1 MRILVLSCT
10 PREPDNRQ
18 LWQGLER
25 FAEVEV
31 RYVDREQHKRL
42 GDVLKAIDFSQ
53 YDRVVLDLLFRYL
66 SKQAGRL
73 KRISGL
79 LIYEEDACQEFI
91 SGSRWQGKFSAFY
104 RKIPNAKIVM
114 TGFRV
119 AERFRETGVDAY
131 FLAKG
136 YNSSSLYASGAERDI
151 ELGFI
156 GRLGSDTYRE
166 RRDFLQRAVEQFQ
179 LQLMRTAPGDEYRE
193 ALNRIRVFVSADIG
207 LGEYMAKNFEAM
219 ACGCVLLA
227 YRQGYGEEQAL
238 GLEDGVNAMLY
249 SDAQDF
255 AEKLTLLRNDPALVA
270 GIAEQGRLFATQH
283 LDYFKQS
290 AVIYQHLCAD
300 FPEVEDMSLV
310 QRLMSRLL
318 PGK

>member
-1 MRILVLSCT
+1 MRILVLTCT

-18 LWQGLER
+18 LWEGLKR
-25 FAEVEV
+25 FADVEV
-31 RYVDREQHKRL
+31 RHVDRDQHKQL
-42 GDVLKAIDFSQ
+42 GRVLSAIDFSL
-53 YDRVVLDLLFRYL
+53 YDRVVVDLLFRYL
-66 SKQAGRL
+66 CKQARQL

-104 RKIPNAKIVM
+104 RKIPHAKIIM
-114 TGFRV
+114 TGFWV
-119 AERFRETGVDAY
+119 AERFRELGVDTR

-136 YNSSSLYASGAERDI
+136 YNSSSLYANGAERDI

-166 RRDFLQRAVEQFQ
+166 RRDFLQQAVDRYQ
-179 LQLMRTAPGDEYRE
+179 LELMRTAPGDEYRE

-227 YRQGYGEEQAL
+227 YRQGHGEEQAL
-238 GLEDGVNAMLY
+238 GLEDGVNVMLY
-249 SDAQDF
+249 SDDNEF
-255 AEKLTLLRNDPALVA
+255 SEKLALLRNDPALLA
-270 GIAEQGRLFATQH
+270 RIAEQGMLFARQH

-290 AVIYQHLCAD
+290 EVVFQHLSGEFSAGG
-300 FPEVEDMSLV
+300 PMSLLD
-310 QRLMSRLL
+310 RLVLKLFSK
-318 PGK
+318 G

>member
-1 MRILVLSCT
+1 MRILVLTCT

-18 LWQGLER
+18 LWQGLKR
-25 FAEVEV
+25 FADVEV
-31 RYVDREQHKRL
+31 RYIDREQHKQL
-42 GDVLKAIDFSQ
+42 GRVLRGIDFSL

-66 SKQAGRL
+66 CRQARQL

-104 RKIPNAKIVM
+104 RKIPNARVIM

-119 AERFRETGVDAY
+119 AERFRDMGVDAL

-136 YNSSSLYASGAERDI
+136 YNSSSLYASDAERDI

-166 RRDFLQRAVEQFQ
+166 RRDFLQRAVERHQ
-179 LQLMRTAPGDEYRE
+179 LELMRTAPGDEYRE

-227 YRQGYGEEQAL
+227 YRQGQGEEQAI

-249 SDAQDF
+249 GNEQEFS
-255 AEKLTLLRNDPALVA
+255 EKLALLRNDPALVA
-270 GIAEQGRLFATQH
+270 RVGEQGLLFAQQY

-290 AVIYQHLCAD
+290 EVVFRHLSQD
-300 FPEVEDMSLV
+300 FPEPEAMSFFD
-310 QRLMSRLL
+310 RLMFRL
-318 PGK
+318 GR

>member
-1 MRILVLSCT
+1 MRILVLTCT

-18 LWQGLER
+18 LWEGLKR
-25 FAEVEV
+25 FADVEV
-31 RYVDREQHKRL
+31 RYVDREQHKQL
-42 GDVLKAIDFSQ
+42 GRVLGGIDFSL
-53 YDRVVLDLLFRYL
+53 YDRVVVDLLFRYL
-66 SKQAGRL
+66 CRQARQL

-104 RKIPNAKIVM
+104 RRIPNARVIM

-119 AERFRETGVDAY
+119 AERFREMGVDAR

-136 YNSSSLYASGAERDI
+136 YNSSLLYASGAERDI

-166 RRDFLQRAVEQFQ
+166 RRDFLQRAVECYQ
-179 LQLMRTAPGDEYRE
+179 LELMRTAPGDEYRE

-227 YRQGYGEEQAL
+227 YRQGQGEEQAI
-238 GLEDGVNAMLY
+238 GLEDGVNVMLY
-249 SDAQDF
+249 SDDQEF
-255 AEKLTLLRNDPALVA
+255 SEKLALLRSDPALLARV
-270 GIAEQGRLFATQH
+270 GEQGMLFATQY

-290 AVIYQHLCAD
+290 EVVSRHLSQE
-300 FPEVEDMSLV
+300 FPEPDAMSFFD
-310 QRLMSRLL
+310 RLMVRL
-318 PGK
+318 GR